1 MITYKE
7 AEEWLLWTEKL
18 GSKPG
23 LEAISHLLERMGS
36 PHKSF
41 KSIHIT
47 GTNGKGSTAA
57 MTASILAAAGYKV
70 GLFTSP
76 HLSTFRESIAVNGEY
91 VSRGK
96 AAEIIETI
104 KPIAEEMK
112 ETPGLRHPTYF
123 EVLTA
128 LAFQHFREEGVDFAV
143 VEVGMGGVLDA
154 TNVLSSL
161 VSVITNVSL
170 EHTRWLGGTV
180 LEIAEKKAGIIKPGS
195 VLITAT
201 KDDTVYALLKKICSG
216 RNARAFRVGA
226 DITYER
232 EASSLEG
239 QRFMVKGIRSRY
251 ELFIPLLG
259 EHQLVNASTAVG
271 AVEALAFHGITVSEE
286 AIAEGLRAVRW
297 PGRLEVVQRNPFIVL
312 DGAKDLEAARA
323 AVEAVRREF
332 TYGRLIVVVSISSD
346 KDIGAMMERF
356 AEIADYFI
364 ATSHRVAGRAV
375 DPGRLVS
382 EANRMSKPSEIAGSV
397 VDAINRAKEIARPED
412 LILIIG
418 SVFLA
423 GQAREVL
430 LGPIS

>member
-1 MITYKE
+1 ME
-7 AEEWLLWTEKL
+7 
-18 GSKPG
+18 
-23 LEAISHLLERMGS
+23 
-36 PHKSF
+36 
-41 KSIHIT
+41 
-47 GTNGKGSTAA
+47 
-57 MTASILAAAGYKV
+57 
-70 GLFTSP
+70 
-76 HLSTFRESIAVNGEY
+76 
-91 VSRGK
+91 
-96 AAEIIETI
+96 
-104 KPIAEEMK
+104 

-154 TNVLSSL
+154 TNILSSL

-430 LGPIS
+430 LGSIS